1 MSTSQASSIRSHH
14 AKDRHKDDR
23 YTSRKPWEKCLVCGV
38 IIRKHEK
45 CDSCRCLIGRDHSE
59 LRTYDGLCESCITRQ
74 RKVSR
79 RGRLEVAA
87 AIQRNSGWE

>member
-1 MSTSQASSIRSHH
+1 MKGYYPAYAEPSHPV
-14 AKDRHKDDR
+14 KGGKEG
-23 YTSRKPWEKCLVCGV
+23 YTSRTPSEPCPVCGV

-45 CDSCRCLIGRDHSE
+45 CDSCRCLIGRDHSG

-87 AIQRNSGWE
+87 AIQRNSGWG